1 MTDLEKEIEIYGRPM
16 FMDLKPEKSLAADE
30 SSELLQCKTWD
41 AEAALRML
49 LNNLHPKVARNWQE
63 LIVYGG
69 SGRAARNW
77 QEFHKIV
84 RALKELEADETL
96 CIQSGKAVYIAPTH
110 KEAPR
115 VIIANSNLVGN
126 WATQDYFDYLDR
138 LGLMMYG
145 QMTAGS
151 WIYIG
156 TQGILQGTYESFA
169 AAGKIDFNS
178 DSLAGKFI
186 LTGGMGAMS
195 GAQPMAGTLNDAVI
209 LDVEVKES
217 EIARKVEEN
226 YCDKLTHSLDEAID
240 WALEAKKKK
249 EPLSIGLVGNA
260 ADTHPE
266 LVRRGII
273 PDIVTDQT
281 CAHEVKK
288 YVPSG
293 YDKNFVELHESG
305 IDVREGEYVRESFKS
320 MASHVKAMI
329 DMQDK
334 GAVVFDYGNAI
345 RNQVEL
351 AFDIV
356 NGKAPAAND
365 MTEADVV
372 DLRNHLKKIGLTSVR
387 NPQGGYAF
395 PGFVLRYVRPL
406 FCEGKGPFRWACLSG
421 NPKDLAAIDDALIST
436 FPDDKPLVRWIDR
449 VRKTVPI
456 LGLPTR
462 ICWLGYGERAKFGLI
477 INDLIK
483 EGTVTAPIVIGRDH
497 LDCGSVASPSR
508 ETEGMKD
515 GSDAIADW
523 PLLNFA
529 LNAVNGAS
537 WVSFHHGGGVGIGK
551 SLHAGMVIVADG
563 TEDRAKRL
571 KRVLTVDPGT
581 GVMRHVDAGYE
592 KAINVA
598 EERKVKIPK

>member
-1 MTDLEKEIEIYGRPM
+1 
-16 FMDLKPEKSLAADE
+16 MDQKPDKSLKADE
-30 SSELLQCKTWD
+30 SVELLHCKTWD

-49 LNNLHPKVARNWQE
+49 LNNLHPNVSRNWEE

-77 QEFHKIV
+77 KEYHKII
-84 RALKELEADETL
+84 RALKALEPDETL
-96 CIQSGKAVYIAPTH
+96 CIQSGKPVYIAPTH
-110 KEAPR
+110 TEAPR
-115 VIIANSNLVGN
+115 VVIANSNLVGN
-126 WATQDYFDYLDR
+126 WATQDYFDELDK

-169 AAGKIDFNS
+169 AAGKMDFGV
-178 DSLAGKFI
+178 DSLAGKLI
-186 LTGGMGAMS
+186 LTAGMGAMS
-195 GAQPMAGTLNDAVI
+195 GAQPMAATLNDAVI
-209 LDVEVKES
+209 IDVEIKES

-226 YCDKLTHSLDEAID
+226 YCDRMTKDLDQAIE
-240 WALEAKKKK
+240 WAMEAKKKK

-260 ADTHPE
+260 ADIHPE
-266 LVRRGII
+266 LVKRGVI
-273 PDIVTDQT
+273 PEIVTDQT
-281 CAHEVKK
+281 SAHEVKK

-293 YDKNFVELHESG
+293 YDKNYVELLESG
-305 IDVREGEYVRESFKS
+305 QVISEGLYVRESLKS
-320 MASHVKAMI
+320 MATHVKAMI

-334 GAVVFDYGNAI
+334 GAIVFDYGNAI

-351 AFDIV
+351 ALDMIGGRAPPATGMTKDDIE
-356 NGKAPAAND
+356 NMKQHFKS
-365 MTEADVV
+365 
-372 DLRNHLKKIGLTSVR
+372 LGLTSVR
-387 NPQGGYAF
+387 NDKGGYAF
-395 PGFVLRYVRPL
+395 PGFVLKYVRPL
-406 FCEGKGPFRWACLSG
+406 FCEGKGPFRWAILSG
-421 NPKDLAAIDDALIST
+421 DPKDLAAIDEALIST

-449 VRKTVPI
+449 VREKVPI

-483 EGTVTAPIVIGRDH
+483 DGTVSAPVVIGRDH

-529 LNAVNGAS
+529 LNGINGAS
-537 WVSFHHGGGVGIGK
+537 WVSFHHGGGVGIGN

-563 TEDRAKRL
+563 TKERAKRL
-571 KRVLTVDPGT
+571 KRVLTIDPGM
-581 GVMRHVDAGYE
+581 GVARHVDAGYD
-592 KAINVA
+592 KACEIA

>member
-1 MTDLEKEIEIYGRPM
+1 MTDHKKEVEIYGRPM
-16 FMDLKPEKSLAADE
+16 YMDLKPEESLKADE
-30 SSELLQCKTWD
+30 STEILQCKTWD

-49 LNNLHPKVARNWQE
+49 KNNLHPNVARNWEE

-77 QEFHKIV
+77 KEYHKIV
-84 RALKELEADETL
+84 RALKELEPDETL
-96 CIQSGKAVYIAPTH
+96 CVQSGKPVYIAPTH

-115 VIIANSNLVGN
+115 VIIANSNLVGY
-126 WATQDYFDYLDR
+126 WATQDYFDEMDR

-169 AAGKIDFNS
+169 AAAKMDFNA
-178 DSLAGKFI
+178 DSLAGKLI
-186 LTGGMGAMS
+186 LTAGMGAMS
-195 GAQPMAGTLNDAVI
+195 GAQPMAATLNDAVI
-209 LDVEVKES
+209 IDVEIKDS

-226 YCDKLTHSLDEAID
+226 YCDKMTYELDEAIK

-260 ADTHPE
+260 ADIHPE
-266 LVRRGII
+266 FIRKGVI

-293 YDKNFVELHESG
+293 YDKNYVELLESG
-305 IDVREGEYVRESFKS
+305 VQISEREYVRESFKS
-320 MASHVKAMI
+320 MATHVKAMI
-329 DMQDK
+329 DMQEK
-334 GAVVFDYGNAI
+334 GAIVFDYGNAI

-351 AFDIV
+351 ALEII
-356 NGKAPAAND
+356 NGSAPAASG
-365 MTEADVV
+365 MTKEDVINM
-372 DLRNHLKKIGLTSVR
+372 REHFKKIGLVTVR
-387 NPQGGYAF
+387 NKKGGYAF
-395 PGFVLRYVRPL
+395 PGFVLKYVRPL
-406 FCEGKGPFRWACLSG
+406 FCEGKGPFRWAILSG
-421 NPKDLAAIDDALIST
+421 DPKDLAAIDDVLIST

-449 VRKTVPI
+449 VREKVPI

-483 EGTVTAPIVIGRDH
+483 EGTVSAPVVIGRDH

-523 PLLNFA
+523 PLINFA

-537 WVSFHHGGGVGIGK
+537 WVSFHDGGGVGIGN

-563 TEDRAKRL
+563 TKERAKRL
-571 KRVLTVDPGT
+571 QRVLTVDPGT
-581 GVMRHVDAGYE
+581 GVARHVDAGYDH
-592 KAINVA
+592 AINIA
-598 EERKVKIPK
+598 KDRKVKIPK

>member
-1 MTDLEKEIEIYGRPM
+1 MTDLKKEIEIYGRPM
-16 FMDLKPEKSLAADE
+16 YMGLKPKETLAADK
-30 SSELLQCKTWD
+30 STELLQCKTWD
-41 AEAALRML
+41 TEAALRML
-49 LNNLHPKVARNWQE
+49 LNNLHPNVSRNWQE

-77 QEFHKIV
+77 KEFHKIV
-84 RALKELEADETL
+84 RSLKSLEQDETL
-96 CIQSGKAVYIAPTH
+96 CIQSGKPVYIAKTH
-110 KEAPR
+110 TEAPR
-115 VIIANSNLVGN
+115 VIIANSNIVGN
-126 WATQDYFDYLDR
+126 WATQDYFDELDKM
-138 LGLMMYG
+138 GLMMYG

-169 AAGKIDFNS
+169 AAAKLDFGM
-178 DSLAGKFI
+178 DSLAGKLI
-186 LTGGMGAMS
+186 LTAGMGAMS
-195 GAQPMAGTLNDAVI
+195 GAQPMAATLNDAVI
-209 LDVEVKES
+209 IDVEVKES

-226 YCDKLTHSLDEAID
+226 YCDKITSNLDEAIK
-240 WALEAKKKK
+240 WAMDAKKKK
-249 EPLSIGLVGNA
+249 EPLSVGLVGNA
-260 ADTHPE
+260 SDIFPE
-266 LVRRGII
+266 FIKKGIV

-281 CAHEVKK
+281 SAHEVKK

-293 YDKNFVELHESG
+293 YDLNYVELLSNG
-305 IDVREGEYVRESFKS
+305 KNIREGEYVRESFKS
-320 MASHVKAMI
+320 MATHVKAMI
-329 DMQDK
+329 DMQNE
-334 GAVVFDYGNAI
+334 GAIVFDYGNAI

-351 AFDIV
+351 ALNIV
-356 NGKAPAAND
+356 KGNAPAANN
-365 MTEADVV
+365 MTKEDVT
-372 DLRNHLKKIGLTSVR
+372 DLKQHFKSLGLTSVR
-387 NPQGGYAF
+387 NDKGGYAF
-395 PGFVLRYVRPL
+395 PGFVLKYVRPL

-421 NPKDLAAIDDALIST
+421 SPKDLAAIDEALVST
-436 FPDDKPLVRWIDR
+436 FPDDKPLVRWIER
-449 VRKTVPI
+449 VKETVPI

-483 EGTVTAPIVIGRDH
+483 DGTVTAPVVIGRDH

-537 WVSFHHGGGVGIGK
+537 WVSFHHGGGVGIGN

-563 TEDRAKRL
+563 TKDRAKRL
-571 KRVLTVDPGT
+571 QRVLTVDPGT
-581 GVMRHVDAGYE
+581 GIARHVDSGYK
-592 KAINVA
+592 KACDIA
-598 EERKVKIPK
+598 KERNVKIPE

>member
-1 MTDLEKEIEIYGRPM
+1 
-16 FMDLKPEKSLAADE
+16 MDLKPKKSLAADE
-30 SSELLQCKTWD
+30 STEILQCKNWD

-49 LNNLHPKVARNWQE
+49 LNNLHPEVARNWEE

-77 QEFHKIV
+77 KEYHKII

-96 CIQSGKAVYIAPTH
+96 CIQSGKPVYIAPTH
-110 KEAPR
+110 EQAPR

-126 WATQDYFDYLDR
+126 WATQDHFDELDR
-138 LGLMMYG
+138 FGLMMYG

-169 AAGKIDFNS
+169 AAGKIDFGS
-178 DSLAGKFI
+178 DSLAGKII
-186 LTGGMGAMS
+186 LTAGMGAMS
-195 GAQPMAGTLNDAVI
+195 GAQPLAATLNDAVI
-209 LDVEVKES
+209 INVEIKES
-217 EIARKVEEN
+217 EIARKVKEN
-226 YCDKLTHSLDEAID
+226 YCDKITSDLDEAVK
-240 WALEAKKKK
+240 WAFEAKEKK

-281 CAHEVKK
+281 SAHEVKK

-293 YDKNFVELHESG
+293 YEKNFVELLESG
-305 IDVREGEYVRESFKS
+305 VEISEAEYVRESFKS
-320 MASHVKAMI
+320 MALHVKAMI
-329 DMQDK
+329 DMQEK
-334 GAVVFDYGNAI
+334 GAIVFDYGNAI

-351 AFDIV
+351 ALNII
-356 NGKAPAAND
+356 NGKAPAAAGMTKEDIND
-365 MTEADVV
+365 MKQHFT
-372 DLRNHLKKIGLTSVR
+372 KIGLATVR
-387 NPQGGYAF
+387 NDKGGYAF
-395 PGFVLRYVRPL
+395 PGFVLKYVRPL
-406 FCEGKGPFRWACLSG
+406 FCEGKGPFRWAILSG

-449 VRKTVPI
+449 VREKVPI

-462 ICWLGYGERAKFGLI
+462 ICWLGYGDRAKFGLI

-483 EGTVTAPIVIGRDH
+483 EGTVTAPVVIGRDH

-523 PLLNFA
+523 PLINFA
-529 LNAVNGAS
+529 LNTVNGAS
-537 WVSFHHGGGVGIGK
+537 WVSFHNGGGVGIGN

-563 TEDRAKRL
+563 TKERAKRL
-571 KRVLTVDPGT
+571 QRVLTVDPGT
-581 GVMRHVDAGYE
+581 GIARHVDAGYDLAL
-592 KAINVA
+592 KVA
-598 EERKVKIPK
+598 KDRKVKIPK

>member
-1 MTDLEKEIEIYGRPM
+1 MN
-16 FMDLKPEKSLAADE
+16 LKPDEPLGADTTKRY
-30 SSELLQCKTWD
+30 CKTWD

-49 LNNLHPKVARNWQE
+49 LNNLHPDVARNWEE

-77 QEFHKIV
+77 KEFHKIV
-84 RALKELEADETL
+84 RALKELEPDETL
-96 CIQSGKAVYIAPTH
+96 CIQSGKPVYIAPTH

-115 VIIANSNLVGN
+115 VILANSNLVGD
-126 WATQDYFDYLDR
+126 WATQDYFDKLDR
-138 LGLMMYG
+138 MGLMMYG

-156 TQGILQGTYESFA
+156 TQGILQGTYETFA
-169 AAGKIDFNS
+169 AAGKKDFNT
-178 DSLAGKFI
+178 DSLAGKLI
-186 LTGGMGAMS
+186 LTAGMGAMS
-195 GAQPMAGTLNDAVI
+195 GAQPMAATLNDAVI
-209 LDVEVKES
+209 LDVEVKKK
-217 EIARKVEEN
+217 EIARKVKED
-226 YCDKLTHSLDEAID
+226 YCDKMTDDLDEAID
-240 WALEAKKKK
+240 WAMAAKKDR

-260 ADTHPE
+260 ADIHPE
-266 LVRRGII
+266 LVRRKVI
-273 PDIVTDQT
+273 PDILTDQT
-281 CAHEVKK
+281 SAHEVKK

-293 YDKNFVELHESG
+293 YEANFVELLEKG
-305 IDVREGEYVRESFKS
+305 VDVREGEYVRESLKS

-329 DMQDK
+329 DMQEQ
-334 GAVVFDYGNAI
+334 GAVVFDYGNAL

-351 AFDIV
+351 ALNIAA
-356 NGKAPAAND
+356 GQAPPVGG
-365 MTEADVV
+365 MTEADVA
-372 DLRNHLKKIGLTSVR
+372 DLKGHLKKIGLTKVR
-387 NPQGGYAF
+387 NKDGGYIY
-395 PGFVLRYVRPL
+395 PGFVLRYIRPL

-421 NPKDLAAIDDALIST
+421 DPDDLLAIDEALISA
-436 FPDDKPLVRWIDR
+436 FPDDKPLIRWIKR
-449 VRKTVPI
+449 AQKTVPI

-462 ICWLGYGERAKFGLI
+462 ICWLAYGDRAKFGRI

-483 EGTVTAPIVIGRDH
+483 DGKVTAPVVIGRDH

-515 GSDAIADW
+515 GSDAISDW

-563 TEDRAKRL
+563 TKERAKRL
-571 KRVLTVDPGT
+571 ERVLTVDPGT
-581 GVMRHVDAGYE
+581 GIARHVDAGYALALDVS
-592 KAINVA
+592 K
-598 EERKVKIPK
+598 KKDVKIPK

>member
-1 MTDLEKEIEIYGRPM
+1 MTDLKKEIEVYDRPM
-16 FMDLKPEKSLAADE
+16 YMDLKPEKSLEADE
-30 SSELLQCKTWD
+30 SDKILHCKTWD
-41 AEAALRML
+41 TEAALRML
-49 LNNLHPKVARNWQE
+49 YNNLHPKVARNWEE

-77 QEFHKIV
+77 KEFHKIV
-84 RALKELEADETL
+84 RALKELEPDETL

-110 KEAPR
+110 TEAPR

-126 WATQDYFDYLDR
+126 WATQGYFDDLDR

-169 AAGKIDFNS
+169 ASAKIDFNA
-178 DSLAGKFI
+178 DSLAGKLI

-195 GAQPMAGTLNDAVI
+195 GAQPMAATLNDAVI

-217 EIARKVEEN
+217 EIARKVEED
-226 YCDKLTHSLDEAID
+226 YCDRLTTSLDEAIE
-240 WALEAKKKK
+240 WAMEAKKKK

-260 ADTHPE
+260 AETHPE
-266 LVRRGII
+266 LVKRGII

-281 CAHEVKK
+281 SAHEVKK
-288 YVPSG
+288 YVPVG
-293 YDKNFVELHESG
+293 YDKNYVELLESG
-305 IDVREGEYVRESFKS
+305 VKIREGEYVRESFKA

-329 DMQDK
+329 DMQAK
-334 GAVVFDYGNAI
+334 GAIVFDYGNAI

-351 AFDIV
+351 ALNIV
-356 NGKAPAAND
+356 NNRAPPENN
-365 MTEADVV
+365 MTGEDVAD
-372 DLRNHLKKIGLTSVR
+372 LKQHLKKIGIQSVR
-387 NPQGGYAF
+387 NEQGGYVF
-395 PGFVLRYVRPL
+395 PGFVLKYVRPL

-421 NPKDLAAIDDALIST
+421 SAKDLAAIDDALLST
-436 FPDDKPLVRWIDR
+436 FPDDKPLTRWIDR
-449 VRKTVPI
+449 VREKVPI

-483 EGTVTAPIVIGRDH
+483 DGTVTAPVVIGRDH

-529 LNAVNGAS
+529 LNGINGAS
-537 WVSFHHGGGVGIGK
+537 WVSFHHGGGVGIGN

-563 TEDRAKRL
+563 SPERAKRL
-571 KRVLTVDPGT
+571 QRVLTIDPGI
-581 GVMRHVDAGYE
+581 GIARHADAGYD
-592 KAINVA
+592 KAIRIA
-598 EERKVKIPK
+598 EERKIKIPK